1 MQTWDI
7 CYIDAVQ
14 CKSATESHRLARWSQ
29 AGVCFLWDH
38 VLAVCWHPLAHA
50 GWFIAAARA
59 GKKTHAPELMVINS
73 GHPAPQVSC
82 RSLASRLTSRDMSLI
97 TLITVAR
104 NCQGRLSVVVPGFA
118 VWAQPCRFSGSD
130 LNDTQKAAGGWDGER
145 EEKIWSTCRRTTM
158 PKFGSCVMMLSWSPT
173 ALLGRNRGS
182 KETLELRIT
191 VFMLVVGPMDSRAR
205 CLEVSEEQITLGGFE
220 NQHQN
225 FLAVWFR

>member
-1 MQTWDI
+1 MTL
-7 CYIDAVQ
+7 
-14 CKSATESHRLARWSQ
+14 KRLQ
-29 AGVCFLWDH
+29 AG
-38 VLAVCWHPLAHA
+38 
-50 GWFIAAARA
+50 GM
-59 GKKTHAPELMVINS
+59 G
-73 GHPAPQVSC
+73 
-82 RSLASRLTSRDMSLI
+82 
-97 TLITVAR
+97 
-104 NCQGRLSVVVPGFA
+104 
-118 VWAQPCRFSGSD
+118 
-130 LNDTQKAAGGWDGER
+130 R

-191 VFMLVVGPMDSRAR
+191 MFMLVVGPMDSRAR